1 MQIHLVI
8 IAKRGNL
15 TFKVHFFPTNL
26 YNKYMESYTNQS
38 PDDTAKKLQTDIK
51 NGLTSQE
58 VDSRLK
64 QYGPN
69 ELKQAKGKNPLML
82 LFSQFTDVLVVI
94 LILASIASYFL
105 GEGIDALM
113 IVIIVIINAIIGF
126 IQEYRVE
133 KAIESLKKMVTSNQ
147 TIFRDGKL
155 LQIPSAGLVP
165 GDLVVLEEGQKITA
179 DIRLTEVINLQT
191 IEAPLTGESTP
202 VSKKIENIEGNL
214 PLGDQKNMAFSGT
227 IVSAGKGMGLVV
239 STGMNTQI
247 GKIAHLVS
255 SQQETETPMQIKL
268 DKLGSLI
275 GKIVLVIAVIV
286 ALEEVILSKGSILE
300 AIISSI
306 ALAVAAIP
314 EGLPAVVTISLA
326 LGTKRLLAHKALIR
340 NLPAAETLG
349 STEVICT
356 DKTGTLTEGVM
367 NVRKIFMNQIS
378 LNIEQKDSSNK
389 NPNNLTKL
397 LEMGILSSNAR
408 KSNEN
413 FVGDPTEVALIKIA
427 LENGINQDDLL
438 KKYNRITEIPFTSDR
453 KMMSTISESEGK
465 QLVTA
470 KGAVEAILNI
480 CSQIEIN
487 GKVEKLTEE
496 HKKQILTQNEELAT
510 QALRVLA
517 FAYKTSTIKET
528 VISNASEKSAD
539 SSPSVQND
547 IEKDLTFLGL
557 QAMMDPPKEGVKE
570 AIEICQK
577 EAAIKVIMITGD
589 HLITA
594 QAIAR
599 EVGITGIAITGE
611 ELDKISEEDF
621 KTRVGEIMIYAR
633 VNPEHKLRIVNA
645 LKANGLQVAMT
656 GDGVN
661 DAPALKAADI
671 GIGMGITGTDVAKDS
686 SDMILMDDHFGTIV
700 NAVREGRGIFE
711 NIRKFVAYLLSANAM
726 EVMIIFFSL
735 LLGWPLPLMP
745 IHLLWINLVT
755 DGLPAVALGV
765 DPARP
770 NIMTSHPQEFK
781 QQIVN
786 LPFFKFLM
794 VISVMVTIAVLSIIG
809 VMKNDPL
816 HEQTMAFTAVVLF
829 EMIIIWAIRS
839 QYRLPFFSNKYLIAA
854 VSASLILHL
863 GVLYLPIQIGSS
875 TLQELFKVTYL
886 SLTDWGIILGA
897 GALLAGLWKIILP
910 RFVESFNPE
919 IKLNDEIS
927 TKEKN

>member
-1 MQIHLVI
+1 MDSFTSKSIEDTSQ
-8 IAKRGNL
+8 KL
-15 TFKVHFFPTNL
+15 TTN
-26 YNKYMESYTNQS
+26 
-38 PDDTAKKLQTDIK
+38 IK
-51 NGLTSQE
+51 TGLTSQE
-58 VDSRLK
+58 AENRIK
-64 QYGPN
+64 QYGLN
-69 ELKQAKGKNPLML
+69 ELKQSKGKNPLMI

-113 IVIIVIINAIIGF
+113 IVIIVILNAVIGF
-126 IQEYRVE
+126 IQEFRVE

-147 TIFRDGKL
+147 TIYRDGKL
-155 LQIPSAGLVP
+155 LQIPSSQLVP

-179 DIRLTEVINLQT
+179 DIRLINVISLQT

-202 VSKKIENIEGNL
+202 VNKTIEVLKDNL

-227 IVSAGKGMGLVV
+227 IVSAGKGMGIVV
-239 STGMNTQI
+239 GTGMNTQI
-247 GKIAHLVS
+247 GKIAHMVS
-255 SQQETETPMQIKL
+255 AQHETQTPMQIKL

-286 ALEEVILSKGSILE
+286 AIEEVFLSKGSILE

-378 LNIEQKDSSNK
+378 LNMEQNEGSK
-389 NPNNLTKL
+389 NPDNLQKL
-397 LEMGILSSNAR
+397 LEIGILSSNAR

-427 LENGINQDDLL
+427 IEQGIYQEMLL
-438 KKYNRITEIPFTSDR
+438 QKYNRVGEIPFSSDR
-453 KMMSTISESEGK
+453 KMMTTISETEGT
-465 QLVTA
+465 QLVTS

-480 CSQIEIN
+480 CTNIEIN

-496 HKKQILTQNEELAT
+496 HKKQILAQNEELAT

-517 FAYKTSTIKET
+517 FAYKSGN
-528 VISNASEKSAD
+528 VILNASEESQDGK
-539 SSPSVQND
+539 N

-557 QAMMDPPKEGVKE
+557 QAMMDPPKDGVKQ
-570 AIEICQK
+570 AIDICQK
-577 EAAIKVIMITGD
+577 EAGIKVVMITGD

-594 QAIAR
+594 KAIAK
-599 EVGITGIAITGE
+599 EVGIEGTAITGE
-611 ELDKISEEDF
+611 ELDKISEEEF
-621 KTRVGEIMIYAR
+621 KTKVNEITIYAR

-671 GIGMGITGTDVAKDS
+671 GIGMGVTGTDVAKDS

-770 NIMTSHPQEFK
+770 NIMTSHPKEFK

-794 VISVMVTIAVLSIIG
+794 VISVMVTIAVLAIIG
-809 VMKNDPL
+809 FMKNDPL
-816 HEQTMAFTAVVLF
+816 HEQTMAFTAVVVF

-839 QYRLPFFSNKYLIAA
+839 QYRLPFFSNKYLLLA
-854 VSASLILHL
+854 VTASILLHL

-875 TLQELFKVTYL
+875 TLQELFKVTTL
-886 SLTDWGIILGA
+886 SLSDWGIILGA
-897 GALLAGLWKIILP
+897 GAILAILWKIILP

-919 IKLNDEIS
+919 IKMNDKYESKLN
-927 TKEKN
+927 

>member
-1 MQIHLVI
+1 
-8 IAKRGNL
+8 
-15 TFKVHFFPTNL
+15 
-26 YNKYMESYTNQS
+26 MESYTSQS
-38 PDDTAKKLQTDIK
+38 PEDTVIKLQTNIK
-51 NGLTSQE
+51 TGLTLQE
-58 VDSRLK
+58 VESRLK

-82 LFSQFTDVLVVI
+82 LFSQFTDVLVLI

-147 TIFRDGKL
+147 TVYRDGKL
-155 LQIPSAGLVP
+155 FQIPSAGLVP
-165 GDLVVLEEGQKITA
+165 GDLVILEEGQKITS
-179 DIRLTEVINLQT
+179 DIRLTEVISLQT

-202 VSKKIENIEGNL
+202 VSKTIENIEGTL

-227 IVSAGKGMGLVV
+227 IVSAGKGMGIVV

-247 GKIAHLVS
+247 GKIAHMVS
-255 SQQETETPMQIKL
+255 AQHETETPMQIKL

-275 GKIVLVIAVIV
+275 GKIVLIIAVIV
-286 ALEEVILSKGSILE
+286 AAEEVFLSKGSILE

-378 LNIEQKDSSNK
+378 LNIEQKEKSPD
-389 NPNNLTKL
+389 NLKKL
-397 LEMGILSSNAR
+397 LEIGILSSNAR

-427 LENGINQDDLL
+427 IENGIDQDALL
-438 KKYNRITEIPFTSDR
+438 QKYNRVGEIPFTSDR
-453 KMMSTISESEGK
+453 KMMSTISESEGQK
-465 QLVTA
+465 MVTA

-480 CSQIEIN
+480 CTNIEIN
-487 GKVEKLTEE
+487 GKEEKLTEE
-496 HKKQILTQNEELAT
+496 HKKQILAQNEELAT

-517 FAYKTSTIKET
+517 FAYSVIPSGADESHEGKINN
-528 VISNASEKSAD
+528 VISSGSEKSAD

-547 IEKDLTFLGL
+547 TEKDLTFLGL

-594 QAIAR
+594 KAIAK

-621 KTRVGEIMIYAR
+621 KTRVAEIMIYAR

-671 GIGMGITGTDVAKDS
+671 GIGMGVTGTDVAKDS

-700 NAVREGRGIFE
+700 KAVREGRGIFE

-786 LPFFKFLM
+786 IPFFKFLM
-794 VISVMVTIAVLSIIG
+794 VISVMATIAILTIIG
-809 VMKNDPL
+809 FMKNEPL
-816 HEQTMAFTAVVLF
+816 HEQTMAFTAVVVF

-854 VSASLILHL
+854 VSTSLILHL

-875 TLQELFKVTYL
+875 TLQELFKVTHL

-897 GALLAGLWKIILP
+897 GVILAGLWKIILP

-919 IKLNDEIS
+919 IKINDKYDES
-927 TKEKN
+927 KLK

>member
-1 MQIHLVI
+1 MD
-8 IAKRGNL
+8 
-15 TFKVHFFPTNL
+15 
-26 YNKYMESYTNQS
+26 SYTSKSIEETTQ
-38 PDDTAKKLQTDIK
+38 KLTTNTK
-51 NGLTSQE
+51 TGLTSQE
-58 VDSRLK
+58 AENRLK
-64 QYGPN
+64 QFGLN
-69 ELKQAKGKNPLML
+69 ELKQSKGKNPLMIL
-82 LFSQFTDVLVVI
+82 LSQFTDVLVII

-113 IVIIVIINAIIGF
+113 IVIIVILNAVIGF
-126 IQEYRVE
+126 IQEFRVE

-147 TIFRDGKL
+147 TIYRDGKL
-155 LQIPSAGLVP
+155 LQIPSSQLVP
-165 GDLVVLEEGQKITA
+165 GDLVILEEGQKVTA
-179 DIRLTEVINLQT
+179 DIRLTEVISLQT

-202 VSKKIENIEGNL
+202 VNKTIEVLKDNL

-227 IVSAGKGMGLVV
+227 IVSSGKGMGIVV
-239 STGMNTQI
+239 GTGMNTQI
-247 GKIAHLVS
+247 GKIAHMVS
-255 SQQETETPMQIKL
+255 AQHETQTPMQIKL

-286 ALEEVILSKGSILE
+286 AIEEVFLSKGSILE

-367 NVRKIFMNQIS
+367 NVRKIFMNQLS
-378 LNIEQKDSSNK
+378 LNIEQKEKS
-389 NPNNLTKL
+389 PENLQKL
-397 LEMGILSSNAR
+397 LEIGILSSNAR

-427 LENGINQDDLL
+427 VENGIDQDQLL
-438 KKYNRITEIPFTSDR
+438 QKYNRVGEIPFSSDR
-453 KMMSTISESEGK
+453 KMMTTVSESEGK
-465 QLVTA
+465 QLVTS

-480 CSQIEIN
+480 CTNIEIN

-496 HKKQILTQNEELAT
+496 HKKQILAQNEELAT

-517 FAYKTSTIKET
+517 FAYKSGN
-528 VISNASEKSAD
+528 VILSASEGSKD
-539 SSPSVQND
+539 GKN

-557 QAMMDPPKEGVKE
+557 QAMMDPPKEGVKQ

-577 EAAIKVIMITGD
+577 EAGIKVVMITGD

-594 QAIAR
+594 KAIAK
-599 EVGITGIAITGE
+599 EVGIEGEAITGE
-611 ELDKISEEDF
+611 DLDKISEEQF
-621 KTRVGEIMIYAR
+621 KTKVNEITIYAR

-671 GIGMGITGTDVAKDS
+671 GIGMGVTGTDVAKDS

-770 NIMTSHPQEFK
+770 NIMTSHPKEFK

-794 VISVMVTIAVLSIIG
+794 VISVMVTVAVLAIIG
-809 VMKNDPL
+809 FMKNDPL
-816 HEQTMAFTAVVLF
+816 HEQTMAFTSVVVF

-839 QYRLPFFSNKYLIAA
+839 QYRLPFFSNKYLLLAIT
-854 VSASLILHL
+854 ASILLHL
-863 GVLYLPIQIGSS
+863 GVLYLPIQIGGA

-897 GALLAGLWKIILP
+897 GAILAVLWKIILP

-919 IKLNDEIS
+919 IKMNDKYDESKLN
-927 TKEKN
+927 